1 MTILKFDPQIRVRR
15 KIREFTEKLHENP
28 DIDEIY
34 GGENC
39 CVYYYKD
46 GLQLVPCYVAGF
58 TIQQDCF
65 CLGLDGKVHHIKRAY
80 LQAPP
85 VEFFKLQNFVSEHD
99 VMGSLFD
106 EDEDDQINCE
116 AALIYRENM
125 DRESELTEY
134 EDDE

>member
-28 DIDEIY
+28 DIDEIFD
-34 GGENC
+34 GKNC

-46 GLQLVPCYVAGF
+46 GLQLVPCHVAGF
-58 TIQQDCF
+58 TAKQDCF
-65 CLGLDGKVHHIKRAY
+65 CLGLDGREHHIRRAY
-80 LQAPP
+80 LQFPP
-85 VEFFKLQNFVSEHD
+85 IEFFKLEDFVSEHD